1 MPSELIEGEED
12 SYEIEIIDEDLY
24 FEEEK
29 IYKYERKIKDTKRLI
44 LSIGYL

>member
-29 IYKYERKIKDTKRLI
+29 RDKYVRKIKDIKRLKPR
-44 LSIGYL
+44 IGYL

>member
-1 MPSELIEGEED
+1 MLSELIEGEED

-29 IYKYERKIKDTKRLI
+29 YINMKEK
-44 LSIGYL
+44 